1 MNEAQMNEILEDAK
15 NQLTN
20 NKGILKNSP
29 IIQQFVEA
37 RKKIDA
43 AAATKNPLVKEYIDI
58 HKEAEKN
65 TNTMIGRMTRA
76 MKNIAAQ
83 HMIYMTAIEMSTDED
98 EKQRLKEIADELA
111 NHPAVASYGK
121 YIEGLRYLS
130 GEIYEVSP
138 DVEKFFREE
147 MRVPLQKH
155 DSKYEVYRLG
165 ADEYVKRE
173 TERLNK
179 LEAELQ
185 KKQIELEKRQQELDT
200 KERDLLNRDN
210 INKVNKKSLMEKH
223 GSQERKNL
231 LNEKISLENTLKG
244 KTKKKEKL
252 MITNTPE
259 VQEKQEEYQKAI
271 AKMKARELFEK
282 QTLMF
287 EALEKDF
294 IGDYR
299 YRKDKAK
306 IAPFRDRQTPT
317 TICIAM
323 MIMEGYKLEEIM
335 DPTALLDKKKEI
347 GQKYIDRRQ
356 KGDVKWYV
364 KTMYDGSIAMMNAF
378 KEYVI
383 EHKEELK
390 TEQDL
395 AMHAGTLGV
404 LSQACFDM
412 FQELAVCKR
421 VDNGN
426 LYKTI
431 EEYDILEN
439 KICVY
444 ECGADLGTT
453 QEVKYDIESLYAD
466 AVAKELRRQLS
477 TKMLLDE
484 IQKENPDI
492 DSVLIGAHKTQSLDN
507 QLIGLPE
514 FRMMYGNST
523 DVSIHKFSKD
533 DFKQLAFMQSRD
545 FIEKNN
551 IRYERVKYP
560 TKVTKDFENIFL
572 DIKEGEKLEYAASS
586 NGKQLVATADIRGK
600 KRDNSAQFNK
610 LIEEYEKVMSNI
622 GYDVSYADKPESV
635 KDLKE
640 AAIAYINAKRA
651 QKGYDSKSV
660 PNDTIDAQML
670 GKEKGGRSIFTEK
683 GRDRYEFALE
693 IVTKIMD
700 VEKRYEKDEM
710 QKQDVE
716 IQEDEL
722 DVL

>member
-20 NKGILKNSP
+20 NKGILKDSP

-83 HMIYMTAIEMSTDED
+83 HRIYMTAIEMSTDDD
-98 EKQRLKEIADELA
+98 EKQRLKEMADELA

-165 ADEYVKRE
+165 ADEYVERE

-179 LEAELQ
+179 LEAELK
-185 KKQIELEKRQQELDT
+185 KKQIELENRQQEL
-200 KERDLLNRDN
+200 EE
-210 INKVNKKSLMEKH
+210 KS
-223 GSQERKNL
+223 GSQDRKNL

-244 KTKKKEKL
+244 ILGKKEKL

-271 AKMKARELFEK
+271 AKIKARELFEK

-287 EALEKDF
+287 EALENDF

-514 FRMMYGNST
+514 FRMLYGDST
-523 DVSIHKFSKD
+523 NVSIHKFSKD

-560 TKVTKDFENIFL
+560 AKVTKDFENIFL

-635 KDLKE
+635 KNLKE
-640 AAIAYINAKRA
+640 AALAYINAKRA

-670 GKEKGGRSIFTEK
+670 GKEKGGKSIFTER

-693 IVTKIMD
+693 IVTKVMD
-700 VEKRYEKDEM
+700 VEKRYEKDEV

-716 IQEDEL
+716 IQKDEL
-722 DVL
+722 DAL

>member
-1 MNEAQMNEILEDAK
+1 MNEAQMKEILEDAK

-20 NKGILKNSP
+20 NKGILKDSP

-83 HMIYMTAIEMSTDED
+83 HRIYMTAIEMSTDDD
-98 EKQRLKEIADELA
+98 EKQRLKEMADELA

-165 ADEYVKRE
+165 ADEYVERE

-179 LEAELQ
+179 LEAELK
-185 KKQIELEKRQQELDT
+185 KKQIELENRQQEL
-200 KERDLLNRDN
+200 EE
-210 INKVNKKSLMEKH
+210 KS
-223 GSQERKNL
+223 GSQDRKNL

-244 KTKKKEKL
+244 ILGKKEKL

-271 AKMKARELFEK
+271 AKIKARELFEK

-287 EALEKDF
+287 EALENDF

-514 FRMMYGNST
+514 FRMLYGDST
-523 DVSIHKFSKD
+523 NVSIHKFSKD

-560 TKVTKDFENIFL
+560 AKVTKDFENIFL

-610 LIEEYEKVMSNI
+610 LLEEYEKVMSNI

-635 KDLKE
+635 KNLKE
-640 AAIAYINAKRA
+640 AALAYINAKRA

-670 GKEKGGRSIFTEK
+670 GKEKGGKSIFTER

-693 IVTKIMD
+693 IVIKIMD
-700 VEKRYEKDEM
+700 VEKRYEKDEV

-716 IQEDEL
+716 IQKDEL
-722 DVL
+722 DAL

>member
-1 MNEAQMNEILEDAK
+1 MNEAQMKEILEDAK

-20 NKGILKNSP
+20 NKGILKDSP

-83 HMIYMTAIEMSTDED
+83 HRIYMTAIEMSTDDD
-98 EKQRLKEIADELA
+98 EKQRLKEMADELA

-165 ADEYVKRE
+165 ADEYVERE

-179 LEAELQ
+179 LEAELK
-185 KKQIELEKRQQELDT
+185 KKQIELENRQQEL
-200 KERDLLNRDN
+200 EE
-210 INKVNKKSLMEKH
+210 KS
-223 GSQERKNL
+223 GSQDRKNL

-244 KTKKKEKL
+244 ILGKKEKL

-271 AKMKARELFEK
+271 AKIKARELFEK

-514 FRMMYGNST
+514 FRMLYGDST
-523 DVSIHKFSKD
+523 NVSIHKFSKD

-560 TKVTKDFENIFL
+560 AKVTKDFENIFL

-610 LIEEYEKVMSNI
+610 LLEEYEKVMSNI

-635 KDLKE
+635 KNLKE
-640 AAIAYINAKRA
+640 AALAYINAKRA

-670 GKEKGGRSIFTEK
+670 GKEKGGKSIFTER

-700 VEKRYEKDEM
+700 VEKRYEKDEV

-716 IQEDEL
+716 IQKDEL
-722 DVL
+722 DAL